1 MDLFLALRELG
12 RPDQMNLSYLYLK
25 KILEEELRDHDCQ
38 CQLNPDFTVT
48 ISCRVDGPH
57 GALYMH
63 LARDEVAA
71 RLFVETLQR
80 LEPELLLYC
89 MPGSATWRI
98 GRELGQPLVREF
110 YADRDYDRSGS
121 IVFTRRVAALD
132 PQQVADKV
140 LRACREGKVRTVEGE
155 DLDIAFDSVCIHSDT
170 PGALELVASTR
181 ARLEGAGIRIKAP
194 R

>member
-1 MDLFLALRELG
+1 
-12 RPDQMNLSYLYLK
+12 
-25 KILEEELRDHDCQ
+25 
-38 CQLNPDFTVT
+38 
-48 ISCRVDGPH
+48 
-57 GALYMH
+57 MH
-63 LARDEVAA
+63 AR
-71 RLFVETLQR
+71 F
-80 LEPELLLYC
+80 
-89 MPGSATWRI
+89 ATWRI

-121 IVFTRRVAALD
+121 IVFTRWVAALD

-155 DLDIAFDSVCIHSDT
+155 DLDIAFDSVCH
-170 PGALELVASTR
+170 PQRYPRALELVASTR

>member
-1 MDLFLALRELG
+1 MPFPASHPALERALAAQGYAEPTPVQAAVLPIADRH
-12 RPDQMNLSYLYLK
+12 NAY
-25 KILEEELRDHDCQ
+25 
-38 CQLNPDFTVT
+38 
-48 ISCRVDGPH
+48 
-57 GALYMH
+57 A
-63 LARDEVAA
+63 DEVAA

-140 LRACREGKVRTVEGE
+140 LRACREGKVRTVEGHARRNE
-155 DLDIAFDSVCIHSDT
+155 QGEVV
-170 PGALELVASTR
+170 ALSPIQQKF
-181 ARLEGAGIRIKAP
+181 LEHFSFQCGQAM
-194 R
+194 